1 MPDKTEIIYE
11 LSDPADVAWLKEQ
24 AAALAID
31 DEGLATRMLI
41 RWARRNGVTLA
52 VIAVPAESAAPPMT
66 ITPYRVPE
74 QTPVAAEPE
83 GPSPEQ
89 IDAIVASAYQ
99 EAEDRGLVVPLHADE
114 AVPNPS
120 DQARPKVRALRR
132 PPVPFSRGTQPAFLE
147 Q

>member
-1 MPDKTEIIYE
+1 MRDKWEGVDGEEFQVVEFDDVINKQRETIYE
-11 LSDPADVAWLKEQ
+11 ERDKVL
-24 AAALAID
+24 
-31 DEGLATRMLI
+31 
-41 RWARRNGVTLA
+41 RNEDLTD
-52 VIAVPAESAAPPMT
+52 T
-66 ITPYRVPE
+66 IQEFVDSE
-74 QTPVAAEPE
+74 
-83 GPSPEQ
+83 

-99 EAEDRGLVVPLHADE
+99 EAEDSGLVVPLHADE